1 MEKVIDENKQGS
13 SLNLAS
19 KPENTKKL
27 FIESY
32 GCQMNFSDSEIV
44 ASILQKEGFNTTSE
58 LEDADLVY
66 EITLP
71 STQWELAL
79 ETCLNHYRDLEASD
93 KAIDTYLLQK
103 DIRKWLS

>member
-1 MEKVIDENKQGS
+1 MRK
-13 SLNLAS
+13 LHF
-19 KPENTKKL
+19 ENTDEFERVFKATDEEVTDAMVEGIQEAFTYLKKSAEL
-27 FIESY
+27 F
-32 GCQMNFSDSEIV
+32 EIT
-44 ASILQKEGFNTTSE
+44 F
-58 LEDADLVY
+58 EDADLVY

-79 ETCLNHYRDLEASD
+79 ETCLTHYRDLEASD

>member
-1 MEKVIDENKQGS
+1 MKK
-13 SLNLAS
+13 LHF
-19 KPENTKKL
+19 ENTDEFERVFKATDEEVTDAMVEGIQEAFTYQKKSAEL
-27 FIESY
+27 FEVT
-32 GCQMNFSDSEIV
+32 F
-44 ASILQKEGFNTTSE
+44 
-58 LEDADLVY
+58 EDADLVY

-79 ETCLNHYRDLEASD
+79 ETCLNHYRDLELSD

>member
-1 MEKVIDENKQGS
+1 MRK
-13 SLNLAS
+13 LHF
-19 KPENTKKL
+19 ENTDEFERVFKATDEEVTDAMVEGIQEAFTYQKKSAEL
-27 FIESY
+27 F
-32 GCQMNFSDSEIV
+32 EIT
-44 ASILQKEGFNTTSE
+44 F
-58 LEDADLVY
+58 EDADLVY

-79 ETCLNHYRDLEASD
+79 ETCLNHYRDLELSD

>member
-1 MEKVIDENKQGS
+1 MRK
-13 SLNLAS
+13 LHF
-19 KPENTKKL
+19 ENTDEFERVFKATDEEVTDAMVEGIQEAFTYQKKSAEL
-27 FIESY
+27 F
-32 GCQMNFSDSEIV
+32 EITF
-44 ASILQKEGFNTTSE
+44 EN
-58 LEDADLVY
+58 ADLVY